1 MIKMLKALTVLLV
14 AAALP
19 LTLVFAPAP
28 LARWQNA
35 EPESIAATV
44 EPSPLSVVCAGAA
57 IRVGGVAGTDVGSL
71 ERLETASLQ
80 LQLSDPVA
88 ELTVE
93 SADADPSDIAAAD
106 RENLK
111 AATPAALTVR
121 SALPQSTELFAVWQ
135 FQDLSEQRIAGS
147 LASNCDQPER
157 VHWFVAGSLGA
168 GDDSLLSVYNP
179 NQVEVSVTL
188 RVHAA
193 GRSQLS
199 EFALAPKQNELIPL
213 ATLASGNPEFAVEL
227 VATGRVASWLQ
238 HRSNRGLS
246 ATGVALVAGQRAASS
261 SITIPSLLVRG
272 SEMAPFPELATP
284 VIRIFNPGSEPAE
297 VLVEAVR
304 AAGGFGIAERIVV
317 NPGQI
322 QQLPLIG
329 LADGDY
335 AALISA
341 SSPILAGAYNPVVLD
356 LNRLDFAWLGASEA
370 FEEAFVIPVGDI
382 AANLVLTNPSNELTT
397 VTVTVTQR
405 NQQRSVRLP
414 ARSVRV
420 VELVAGSP
428 VTVRPSGSVHAA
440 LQLFGAGYAVV
451 QPTENRNLGSS
462 VVVRVQ

>member
-1 MIKMLKALTVLLV
+1 MTKVLKALTALLV

-19 LTLVFAPAP
+19 LALVFAPQP

-35 EPESIAATV
+35 EPEPIAATV
-44 EPSPLSVVCAGAA
+44 EPSPLSLVCAGAA
-57 IRVGGVAGTDVGSL
+57 IRVGGEAGTDVGSL
-71 ERLETASLQ
+71 ERISTARLQ
-80 LQLSDPVA
+80 LQLSDPDA
-88 ELTVE
+88 ELIVE
-93 SADADPSDIAAAD
+93 SADGDAIYFAAGEA
-106 RENLK
+106 EGLEVE
-111 AATPAALTVR
+111 TPTDLTIR
-121 SALPQSTELFAVWQ
+121 SALPQSTELFAAWQ
-135 FQDLSEQRIAGS
+135 FQELNQQRIAGS

-157 VHWFVAGSLGA
+157 VHWFVAGSLSA

-179 NQVEVSVTL
+179 NRVEVSVTL
-188 RVHAA
+188 RVHAG
-193 GRSQLS
+193 GRSQLT

-213 ATLASGNPEFAVEL
+213 ATLASGNAEFAVEL

-246 ATGVALVAGQRAASS
+246 ATGVALASGQRAASTA
-261 SITIPSLLVRG
+261 ITIPSLLVRG
-272 SEMAPFPELATP
+272 SELAPFAELVTP
-284 VIRIFNPGSEPAE
+284 VIRVFNPTSEPAE
-297 VLVEAVR
+297 VLIEVVR
-304 AAGGFGIAERIVV
+304 AQGGFGTAERVLV

-329 LADGDY
+329 LAEGDY
-335 AALISA
+335 AAFLT
-341 SSPILAGAYNPVVLD
+341 SSTAILAGAYNPVVLD

-370 FEEAFVIPVGDI
+370 FEAPFVIPVGDT
-382 AANLVLTNPSNELTT
+382 AANLVLTNPATES
-397 VTVTVTQR
+397 VSVTVTQR

-420 VELVAGSP
+420 VELVAGTP

-440 LQLFGAGYAVV
+440 LQLIGAGYAVV